1 MVEALCHAGISN
13 DAVVD
18 IRWINSETLNEK
30 NLKENLKGCSGIL
43 VPGGFGD
50 RGIEG
55 MIAAV
60 QYARENAIPFFG
72 ICLGMQMAVIEFA
85 RHVLGKADAN
95 SAEFSETTGYPI
107 IALMPDQVNITDKG
121 GTMTEKGEDRRSR
134 RSQKLL
140 KKGLLELMRE
150 KKFSAISVRDVTERA
165 DMNRGTFYLHY
176 PDTTSLL
183 QSVETDMLAE
193 AQILIDEHLAE
204 FEAGGSLRPVFKPIL
219 DYIVEHRPEFE
230 ALFATNSTSNFTDRL
245 QDLIHRNGVS
255 LVQAKFHGVASS
267 QMDFLINFIGYGLIG
282 LIKTW
287 FDQDM
292 VIPRENLVQLA
303 DRLVNSAAEGVLSA
317 SGEMKSEKSV
327 G

>member
-1 MVEALCHAGISN
+1 
-13 DAVVD
+13 
-18 IRWINSETLNEK
+18 
-30 NLKENLKGCSGIL
+30 
-43 VPGGFGD
+43 
-50 RGIEG
+50 
-55 MIAAV
+55 
-60 QYARENAIPFFG
+60 
-72 ICLGMQMAVIEFA
+72 
-85 RHVLGKADAN
+85 
-95 SAEFSETTGYPI
+95 
-107 IALMPDQVNITDKG
+107 
-121 GTMTEKGEDRRSR
+121 MTEKGEDRRSR

-193 AQILIDEHLAE
+193 AQILIDEHVAE

-230 ALFATNSTSNFTDRL
+230 ALFANNSTSNFTDRL
-245 QDLIHRNGVS
+245 QNLIHRNGVS
-255 LVQAKFHGVASS
+255 LVQAKFHGVSSS
-267 QMDFLINFIGYGLIG
+267 QMDFLISFIGYGLIG

-292 VIPRENLVQLA
+292 VIPREDLVQLA
-303 DRLVNSAAEGVLSA
+303 DRLVNSAVEGVLSA
-317 SGEMKSEKSV
+317 LGEMKSEKSV
-327 G
+327 R

>member
-1 MVEALCHAGISN
+1 
-13 DAVVD
+13 
-18 IRWINSETLNEK
+18 
-30 NLKENLKGCSGIL
+30 
-43 VPGGFGD
+43 
-50 RGIEG
+50 
-55 MIAAV
+55 
-60 QYARENAIPFFG
+60 
-72 ICLGMQMAVIEFA
+72 
-85 RHVLGKADAN
+85 
-95 SAEFSETTGYPI
+95 
-107 IALMPDQVNITDKG
+107 
-121 GTMTEKGEDRRSR
+121 
-134 RSQKLL
+134 
-140 KKGLLELMRE
+140 
-150 KKFSAISVRDVTERA
+150 
-165 DMNRGTFYLHY
+165 MNRGTFYLHY

-219 DYIVEHRPEFE
+219 DYIVEHRLEFE

-255 LVQAKFHGVASS
+255 LVQAKFHGIASS

-292 VIPRENLVQLA
+292 VIPREDLVQLA

-327 G
+327 R

>member
-1 MVEALCHAGISN
+1 MN
-13 DAVVD
+13 
-18 IRWINSETLNEK
+18 
-30 NLKENLKGCSGIL
+30 
-43 VPGGFGD
+43 
-50 RGIEG
+50 
-55 MIAAV
+55 
-60 QYARENAIPFFG
+60 
-72 ICLGMQMAVIEFA
+72 
-85 RHVLGKADAN
+85 
-95 SAEFSETTGYPI
+95 
-107 IALMPDQVNITDKG
+107 
-121 GTMTEKGEDRRSR
+121 MTEKAEDRRSR

-176 PDTTSLL
+176 PDTFSLL

-193 AQILIDEHLAE
+193 AQILIDEHVAE

-230 ALFATNSTSNFTDRL
+230 ALFANNSTSNFTDRL

-255 LVQAKFHGVASS
+255 LVKAKFHGVSPD
-267 QMDFLINFIGYGLIG
+267 QLDFLISFIGYGLIG

-292 VIPRENLVQLA
+292 VLPREELVQQA
-303 DRLVNSAAEGVLSA
+303 DRLVNGAAEGMLSTT
-317 SGEMKSEKSV
+317 GERKSEKNA

>member
-1 MVEALCHAGISN
+1 
-13 DAVVD
+13 
-18 IRWINSETLNEK
+18 
-30 NLKENLKGCSGIL
+30 
-43 VPGGFGD
+43 
-50 RGIEG
+50 
-55 MIAAV
+55 
-60 QYARENAIPFFG
+60 
-72 ICLGMQMAVIEFA
+72 
-85 RHVLGKADAN
+85 
-95 SAEFSETTGYPI
+95 
-107 IALMPDQVNITDKG
+107 
-121 GTMTEKGEDRRSR
+121 MTEKGEDRRSR

-303 DRLVNSAAEGVLSA
+303 DRLVNSAAEGALSA
-317 SGEMKSEKSV
+317 PGEMKSEKSV

>member
-1 MVEALCHAGISN
+1 
-13 DAVVD
+13 
-18 IRWINSETLNEK
+18 
-30 NLKENLKGCSGIL
+30 
-43 VPGGFGD
+43 
-50 RGIEG
+50 
-55 MIAAV
+55 
-60 QYARENAIPFFG
+60 
-72 ICLGMQMAVIEFA
+72 
-85 RHVLGKADAN
+85 
-95 SAEFSETTGYPI
+95 
-107 IALMPDQVNITDKG
+107 
-121 GTMTEKGEDRRSR
+121 MTEKGEDRRSR

-193 AQILIDEHLAE
+193 AQILIDEHVAE

-292 VIPRENLVQLA
+292 VIPREDLVQLA

-317 SGEMKSEKSV
+317 PGEMKSEKSV
-327 G
+327 R

>member
-1 MVEALCHAGISN
+1 
-13 DAVVD
+13 
-18 IRWINSETLNEK
+18 
-30 NLKENLKGCSGIL
+30 
-43 VPGGFGD
+43 
-50 RGIEG
+50 
-55 MIAAV
+55 
-60 QYARENAIPFFG
+60 
-72 ICLGMQMAVIEFA
+72 
-85 RHVLGKADAN
+85 
-95 SAEFSETTGYPI
+95 
-107 IALMPDQVNITDKG
+107 
-121 GTMTEKGEDRRSR
+121 MTEKGEDRRSR

-292 VIPRENLVQLA
+292 VIPREDLVQLA

-317 SGEMKSEKSV
+317 PGEIKSEKSV

>member
-1 MVEALCHAGISN
+1 
-13 DAVVD
+13 
-18 IRWINSETLNEK
+18 
-30 NLKENLKGCSGIL
+30 
-43 VPGGFGD
+43 
-50 RGIEG
+50 
-55 MIAAV
+55 
-60 QYARENAIPFFG
+60 
-72 ICLGMQMAVIEFA
+72 
-85 RHVLGKADAN
+85 
-95 SAEFSETTGYPI
+95 
-107 IALMPDQVNITDKG
+107 
-121 GTMTEKGEDRRSR
+121 MTEKGEDRRSR

-255 LVQAKFHGVASS
+255 LVQAKIHGVASS

-292 VIPRENLVQLA
+292 VIPREDLVQLA
-303 DRLVNSAAEGVLSA
+303 DRLVNSAVEGVLSA
-317 SGEMKSEKSV
+317 LGEMKSEKSV
-327 G
+327 R

>member
-1 MVEALCHAGISN
+1 
-13 DAVVD
+13 
-18 IRWINSETLNEK
+18 
-30 NLKENLKGCSGIL
+30 
-43 VPGGFGD
+43 
-50 RGIEG
+50 
-55 MIAAV
+55 
-60 QYARENAIPFFG
+60 
-72 ICLGMQMAVIEFA
+72 
-85 RHVLGKADAN
+85 
-95 SAEFSETTGYPI
+95 
-107 IALMPDQVNITDKG
+107 
-121 GTMTEKGEDRRSR
+121 MTEKGEDRRSR

-193 AQILIDEHLAE
+193 AQILIDEHVAE

-230 ALFATNSTSNFTDRL
+230 ALFANNSTSNFTDRL
-245 QDLIHRNGVS
+245 QNLIHRNGVS
-255 LVQAKFHGVASS
+255 LVQAKFHGVSSS
-267 QMDFLINFIGYGLIG
+267 QMDFLISFIGYGLIG

-292 VIPRENLVQLA
+292 VIPREDLVQLA
-303 DRLVNSAAEGVLSA
+303 DRLVNSAAEGALSA
-317 SGEMKSEKSV
+317 PGEMKSEKSV

>member
-1 MVEALCHAGISN
+1 MN
-13 DAVVD
+13 
-18 IRWINSETLNEK
+18 
-30 NLKENLKGCSGIL
+30 
-43 VPGGFGD
+43 
-50 RGIEG
+50 
-55 MIAAV
+55 
-60 QYARENAIPFFG
+60 
-72 ICLGMQMAVIEFA
+72 
-85 RHVLGKADAN
+85 
-95 SAEFSETTGYPI
+95 
-107 IALMPDQVNITDKG
+107 
-121 GTMTEKGEDRRSR
+121 MTEKGEDRRSR

-193 AQILIDEHLAE
+193 AQVLIDEHMAE

-230 ALFATNSTSNFTDRL
+230 ALFANNSTSNFTDRL

-255 LVQAKFHGVASS
+255 LVQAKFHGVTSS
-267 QMDFLINFIGYGLIG
+267 QMDFLISFIGYGLIG

-292 VIPRENLVQLA
+292 VIPREDLVQLA

-317 SGEMKSEKSV
+317 PGEIKSEKSV

>member
-1 MVEALCHAGISN
+1 
-13 DAVVD
+13 
-18 IRWINSETLNEK
+18 
-30 NLKENLKGCSGIL
+30 
-43 VPGGFGD
+43 
-50 RGIEG
+50 
-55 MIAAV
+55 
-60 QYARENAIPFFG
+60 
-72 ICLGMQMAVIEFA
+72 
-85 RHVLGKADAN
+85 
-95 SAEFSETTGYPI
+95 
-107 IALMPDQVNITDKG
+107 
-121 GTMTEKGEDRRSR
+121 MTEKGEDRRSR